1 MESTLTSW
9 AWKSADSSSPRI
21 QGELKGIKTEKAF
34 FDQDHYRRNYTQFA
48 GADPQAP
55 RLSYPIDPKIAV
67 GSGDS
72 MVGRC
77 TFNTMGQN
85 ETTFLGQLMLLY
97 E

>member
-9 AWKSADSSSPRI
+9 AWKSADTSSPKF
-21 QGELKGIKTEKAF
+21 QGELNKTEKAF
-34 FDQDHYRRNYTQFA
+34 YFDQDHSRRNYTQFA